1 MRYNHL
7 SMLPE
12 QAFKPRGFG
21 MTLEGGG
28 DSGPSNTTSTTTQTM
43 DPAIAPYVTYGL
55 SEAQRLYQQ
64 PGPGYFPGQTYVGP
78 SGSTQAAL
86 QAAQTRALQGNPLLP
101 AAQQQTLAN
110 IQGGYL
116 GGNPFFQGA
125 FQPAARAAE
134 QSYMDAMGK
143 IGSTFSAAGRYGS
156 GAMGDVQDR
165 ATGQFAQ
172 SLTDTAGKLAYQ
184 NYDAERA
191 RQMASIS
198 GAPEMAGADYADIQR
213 LLTTGQA
220 QEGYQQMALQD
231 AINRYNYQ
239 QNLPAMQL
247 QQYLS
252 AAYGSPMG
260 GITTQSVPSYTNQSS
275 SILGGALGGYALGG
289 TGPNAMFSPT
299 TGAIGGG
306 LLGAFA

>member
-1 MRYNHL
+1 
-7 SMLPE
+7 
-12 QAFKPRGFG
+12 
-21 MTLEGGG
+21 
-28 DSGPSNTTSTTTQTM
+28 M

-55 SEAQRLYQQ
+55 TEAKKLYQQ
-64 PGPGYFPGQTYVGP
+64 PGPGFFPGQTYVGP

-191 RQMASIS
+191 RQMAAM
-198 GAPEMAGADYADIQR
+198 GAAPEMAGADYADIQR

-231 AINRYNYQ
+231 AINRFNYE
-239 QNLPAMQL
+239 QNLPSMKL

-260 GITTQSVPSYTNQSS
+260 GITTQSVPNQSYTNTGANV
-275 SILGGALGGYALGG
+275 LGGALGGYALGG
-289 TGPNAMFSPT
+289 TGSGAMFSPT
-299 TGAIGGG
+299 AGAIGGG
-306 LLGAFA
+306 LLGAFL

>member
-1 MRYNHL
+1 MRYDHF

-12 QAFKPRGFG
+12 KAFQPRGRG
-21 MTLEGGG
+21 MTLEGG
-28 DSGPSNTTSTTTQTM
+28 SSSPSSTTSTTTQQM

-55 SEAQRLYQQ
+55 SEAQRIYGQE
-64 PGPGYFPGQTYVGP
+64 GPGYFPGQTYVGP

-86 QAAQTRALQGNPLLP
+86 QAAQTRALQGNPLVP
-101 AAQQQTLAN
+101 AAQGQTLAN

-134 QSYMDAMGK
+134 QSFMDALGK
-143 IGSTFSAAGRYGS
+143 AGSTFSAAGRYGS
-156 GAMGDVQDR
+156 GAMGDIQDR
-165 ATGQFAQ
+165 AMGQFAT

-191 RQMASIS
+191 RQMASIAA
-198 GAPEMAGADYADIQR
+198 APEMAGADYQDIQR

-231 AINRYNYQ
+231 AINRFNYQ
-239 QNLPAMQL
+239 QNLPSMKL

-260 GITTQSVPSYTNQSS
+260 GIATQSVPSYSNPAAGA
-275 SILGGALGGYALGG
+275 LGGALAGYTLAPQGYG
-289 TGPNAMFSPT
+289 TA
-299 TGAIGGG
+299 GAIAGG
-306 LLGAFA
+306 LLGAS

>member
-1 MRYNHL
+1 MRYDHF

-12 QAFKPRGFG
+12 QAFKPRGGFG
-21 MTLEGGG
+21 MTLEGG
-28 DSGPSNTTSTTTQTM
+28 SGGGGGAPKDTTSTQLM
-43 DPAIAPYVTYGL
+43 DPAVAPYVTYGL
-55 SEAQRLYQQ
+55 SEAQRIYNQQ
-64 PGPGYFPGQTYVGP
+64 APEYFPGQTYVGP

-86 QAAQTRALQGNPLLP
+86 QAAQTRALQGNPLIP
-101 AAQQQTLAN
+101 AAQQQTMAN
-110 IQGGYL
+110 IQGAYL

-125 FQPAARAAE
+125 FNPAARAAE
-134 QSYMDAMGK
+134 QSFMDALGK
-143 IGSTFSAAGRYGS
+143 TGSTFSAAGRYGS
-156 GAMGDVQDR
+156 GAMGDMQDR
-165 ATGQFAQ
+165 AMGTFAQ

-191 RQMASIS
+191 RQMAAMA

-239 QNLPAMQL
+239 QNLPSLQL

-260 GITTQSVPSYTNQSS
+260 GITTQQVPSYTNTGANV
-275 SILGGALGGYALGG
+275 LGGALGGYALGG
-289 TGPNAMFSPT
+289 T
-299 TGAIGGG
+299 TGAVGGG
-306 LLGAFA
+306 LLGAFL

>member
-1 MRYNHL
+1 
-7 SMLPE
+7 
-12 QAFKPRGFG
+12 
-21 MTLEGGG
+21 
-28 DSGPSNTTSTTTQTM
+28 
-43 DPAIAPYVTYGL
+43 
-55 SEAQRLYQQ
+55 
-64 PGPGYFPGQTYVGP
+64 
-78 SGSTQAAL
+78 
-86 QAAQTRALQGNPLLP
+86 
-101 AAQQQTLAN
+101 
-110 IQGGYL
+110 
-116 GGNPFFQGA
+116 
-125 FQPAARAAE
+125 
-134 QSYMDAMGK
+134 MDAMGK

-260 GITTQSVPSYTNQSS
+260 GITTQSVPSYTNTAATT
-275 SILGGALGGYALGG
+275 LGGALGGYAIGG
-289 TGPNAMFSPT
+289 VP
-299 TGAIGGG
+299 GATAGG
-306 LLGAFA
+306 LLGAFS

>member
-1 MRYNHL
+1 MRYDHF

-12 QAFKPRGFG
+12 QAFKPRGGFG
-21 MTLEGGG
+21 MTLEGG
-28 DSGPSNTTSTTTQTM
+28 SGGGGSAPKDTTTTQLM
-43 DPAIAPYVTYGL
+43 DPAVAPYVTYGL
-55 SEAQRLYQQ
+55 SEAQRIYNQQ
-64 PGPGYFPGQTYVGP
+64 APEYFPGQTYVGP

-101 AAQQQTLAN
+101 AAQQQTMAN
-110 IQGGYL
+110 IQGAYL

-125 FQPAARAAE
+125 FNPAARAAE
-134 QSYMDAMGK
+134 QTFMDALAK
-143 IGSTFSAAGRYGS
+143 TGSTFSAAGRYGS
-156 GAMGDVQDR
+156 GAMGDMQDR
-165 ATGQFAQ
+165 AMGTFAQ
-172 SLTDTAGKLAYQ
+172 SLSDTAGKLAYQ

-191 RQMASIS
+191 RQMAAMA

-239 QNLPAMQL
+239 QNLPSLQL

-260 GITTQSVPSYTNQSS
+260 GITTQQVPSYTNTGANV
-275 SILGGALGGYALGG
+275 LGGALGGYALGG
-289 TGPNAMFSPT
+289 T
-299 TGAIGGG
+299 TGAAAGG
-306 LLGAFA
+306 LLGAYL

>member
-1 MRYNHL
+1 
-7 SMLPE
+7 
-12 QAFKPRGFG
+12 
-21 MTLEGGG
+21 
-28 DSGPSNTTSTTTQTM
+28 M

-172 SLTDTAGKLAYQ
+172 SLTDTAGRLAYQ

-191 RQMASIS
+191 RQMAAIS

-260 GITTQSVPSYTNQSS
+260 GITTQSVPSYTNTGS

-289 TGPNAMFSPT
+289 TGQNAMFSPT

-306 LLGAFA
+306 LLAGAFS

>member
-1 MRYNHL
+1 
-7 SMLPE
+7 
-12 QAFKPRGFG
+12 
-21 MTLEGGG
+21 
-28 DSGPSNTTSTTTQTM
+28 
-43 DPAIAPYVTYGL
+43 
-55 SEAQRLYQQ
+55 
-64 PGPGYFPGQTYVGP
+64 
-78 SGSTQAAL
+78 
-86 QAAQTRALQGNPLLP
+86 
-101 AAQQQTLAN
+101 
-110 IQGGYL
+110 
-116 GGNPFFQGA
+116 
-125 FQPAARAAE
+125 
-134 QSYMDAMGK
+134 MDAMGK

-172 SLTDTAGKLAYQ
+172 SLTDTAGRLAYQ

-191 RQMASIS
+191 RQMAAMA

-260 GITTQSVPSYTNQSS
+260 GITTQSVPSYTNTGANV
-275 SILGGALGGYALGG
+275 LGGALGGYALAPQGYGTVGALGG
-289 TGPNAMFSPT
+289 A
-299 TGAIGGG
+299 ALGG
-306 LLGAFA
+306 LL

>member
-1 MRYNHL
+1 
-7 SMLPE
+7 MLPE
-12 QAFKPRGFG
+12 EAFKPRGGFG
-21 MTLEGGG
+21 MTLHSGGG
-28 DSGPSNTTSTTTQTM
+28 GSSQPKDTTTTQLM
-43 DPAIAPYVTYGL
+43 DPNVAPYVTYGL
-55 SEAQRLYQQ
+55 SEAQRIYNQQ
-64 PGPGYFPGQTYVGP
+64 APEYFPGQTYVGP

-86 QAAQTRALQGNPLLP
+86 QAAQTRAMQGNPLVP

-110 IQGGYL
+110 IQGAYL

-125 FQPAARAAE
+125 FNPAARAAE
-134 QSYMDAMGK
+134 QSFMDALGRT
-143 IGSTFSAAGRYGS
+143 GSTFSAAGRYGS
-156 GAMGDVQDR
+156 GAMGDIQDR
-165 ATGQFAQ
+165 AMGTFSQ

-191 RQMASIS
+191 RQMASVAA
-198 GAPEMAGADYADIQR
+198 APEMAGADYADIQK

-239 QNLPAMQL
+239 QNLPSLQL

-260 GITTQSVPSYTNQSS
+260 GITSSQVPSYTNTGANV
-275 SILGGALGGYALGG
+275 LGGALGGYALGG
-289 TGPNAMFSPT
+289 TP
-299 TGAIGGG
+299 GAAAGG
-306 LLGAFA
+306 LLGAFL

>member
-1 MRYNHL
+1 MRYDHL

-12 QAFKPRGFG
+12 QAFQPRGGFG

-28 DSGPSNTTSTTTQTM
+28 KGGGGGSKPPANTTTTQLM
-43 DPAIAPYVTYGL
+43 DPAVAPYVTYGL
-55 SEAQRLYQQ
+55 SEAQRVYSQ

-86 QAAQTRALQGNPLLP
+86 QAAQTRALQGNPLIP

-110 IQGGYL
+110 IQGAYL

-125 FQPAARAAE
+125 FDPAARAAQ
-134 QSYMDAMGK
+134 QSFYDAMGG

-165 ATGQFAQ
+165 AVGQFAQ

-184 NYDAERA
+184 NYDAERT
-191 RQMASIS
+191 RQMAAMA

-231 AINRYNYQ
+231 AINRFNYE
-239 QNLPAMQL
+239 QNLPSLKL

-260 GITTQSVPSYTNQSS
+260 GITTQSIPQAPMYTNTGANV
-275 SILGGALGGYALGG
+275 LGGALGGYALGG
-289 TGPNAMFSPT
+289 T
-299 TGAIGGG
+299 TGAVGGG
-306 LLGAFA
+306 LLGAFL